1 MILYASELEA
11 FESFC
16 RNEFDLLFKDAP
28 KSLSSSLTTVRALQT
43 IFASA
48 VEVTPSLGELDQFRS
63 IKYSFFSGG
72 KRFRPL
78 VAFAVADYLDVP
90 IFRVFPWAMAI
101 EMIHTYSLIHDDLPS
116 MDNDDLRRGQPTNH
130 KVFGDA
136 IALLSGDALLTEA
149 FGILSK
155 HYKNENLS
163 LLISGLVNASGI
175 KGMILGQYLDMTL
188 EKGSVPS
195 SIFELNTIHL
205 LKTGALIGGSFQ
217 GAAILKDLQLKH
229 LNSIQEIGFL
239 TGYAFQVKDD
249 ILDSEQDKGS
259 KKNINFYI
267 PDKKE
272 LVSLLTDIHKKI
284 EVKIVELN
292 LELGINEI
300 KSSCLTQFLSWNM
313 KREK

>member
-101 EMIHTYSLIHDDLPS
+101 CLAWTMMI
-116 MDNDDLRRGQPTNH
+116 
-130 KVFGDA
+130 
-136 IALLSGDALLTEA
+136 
-149 FGILSK
+149 
-155 HYKNENLS
+155 
-163 LLISGLVNASGI
+163 
-175 KGMILGQYLDMTL
+175 
-188 EKGSVPS
+188 
-195 SIFELNTIHL
+195 
-205 LKTGALIGGSFQ
+205 
-217 GAAILKDLQLKH
+217 
-229 LNSIQEIGFL
+229 
-239 TGYAFQVKDD
+239 
-249 ILDSEQDKGS
+249 
-259 KKNINFYI
+259 
-267 PDKKE
+267 
-272 LVSLLTDIHKKI
+272 
-284 EVKIVELN
+284 
-292 LELGINEI
+292 
-300 KSSCLTQFLSWNM
+300 
-313 KREK
+313 